1 MVWKVAKVV
10 KNMGY
15 RQSQGDYMLF
25 IKHLDWGG
33 VATLL
38 MYVDDIIVIGNDE
51 NERKTLRQYLTK
63 EFEFKSVRKLKYF
76 LGIEVAHFKRRIFI
90 S

>member
-1 MVWKVAKVV
+1 MV

-38 MYVDDIIVIGNDE
+38 MYVADIIVIGNDE

-63 EFEFKSVRKLKYF
+63 EFEFKSVRKVEILPWNRSCTF
-76 LGIEVAHFKRRIFI
+76 
-90 S
+90 